1 MARKRYTAEEIIGQL
16 RTIEIELGNGLLYRG
31 QVNLREHAAH
41 GVRDRPLAYPWFS
54 LELGL
59 VGLILQMRWS

>member
-1 MARKRYTAEEIIGQL
+1 MARKRYTAEEIIEQL
-16 RTIEIELGNGLLYRG
+16 RTIELELGKGLVYRG
-31 QVNLREHAAH
+31 QVNLREHAAR
-41 GVRDRPLAYPWFS
+41 GVRDRPLVYPWFS